1 MMKELFGQILERC
14 PGYDGSGGPPVMNVS
29 VRATTN
35 AQTGQGS
42 TFAFVEF
49 RDEKLSNTAAK
60 LNGMELMGRNLKISH
75 PNGYVPPQGT
85 PDTYDLPEDLMKR
98 FGLGSYEA
106 MRRQDRPPAELA
118 DRKARELYVGNLT
131 IGCVTSQM
139 LVDLFTA
146 PLQAL
151 PLENAASPVTEAKV
165 DQSAKFAFVLFADD
179 QLATMALALF
189 NKMELCG
196 RPMCVDR
203 PAGYTPDMST
213 PLPPGLMASGMPQGG
228 LGAPPEKAAAA
239 AAVTAAAAASR
250 AKPQP
255 AAAPTPT
262 RHLCLMNALTA
273 KAMSD
278 RQELSDCEEDIRL
291 ECGTYGA
298 VTACQCVTP
307 FEMHGHGEDALGKIF
322 IRYEHLAAALKAQE
336 ALNGREF
343 DGNKVSATFL
353 PE

>member
-1 MMKELFGQILERC
+1 
-14 PGYDGSGGPPVMNVS
+14 MNVS

-60 LNGMELMGRNLKISH
+60 LNGMELLGRNLKISH

-85 PDTYDLPEDLMKR
+85 PDTYDFPEDLMKR

-151 PLENAASPVTEAKV
+151 PLENATSPVSEAKV
-165 DQSAKFAFVLFADD
+165 DQSGKFAFVLFADD

-203 PAGYTPDMST
+203 PAGYTQDMSR
-213 PLPPGLMASGMPQGG
+213 PLPPGLLAASGMPQGG
-228 LGAPPEKAAAA
+228 LGAPPDKAAAA

-250 AKPQP
+250 SKSQP
-255 AAAPTPT
+255 SVPPT
-262 RHLCLMNALTA
+262 RHLCLTNLLTP

-278 RQELSDCEEDIRL
+278 RQELRDCEEDIRS
-291 ECGTYGA
+291 ECERFGPM
-298 VTACQCVTP
+298 TACQIVTP
-307 FEMHGHGEDALGKIF
+307 FEMYGHGEEGLGKCF
-322 IRYEHLAAALKAQE
+322 IRYEHLVSALKAQE
-336 ALNGREF
+336 ELNGREF
-343 DGNKVSATFL
+343 DGNKVSASFL